1 MSTAP
6 LTIRPYQPADD
17 RGWLLCRL
25 LSFFDTCYYDD
36 VYTVRTRFE
45 LPAIRLVA
53 DLNGQ
58 VVGLIDIEIDVS
70 AATIDSIAV
79 HPDHQRGGIA
89 SRLLAA
95 AIDELPDQVTTLD
108 AWTREDH
115 AALNWYQLQG
125 FREAYRYLHVY
136 KNGDST
142 DAGFTA
148 PPPLTPPL
156 LAFSH
161 ASIEHEN
168 ELRSQFDRVYVCR
181 QFLREVSR

>member
-1 MSTAP
+1 MSTAAV
-6 LTIRPYQPADD
+6 TIRPYQPSYE

-36 VYTVRTRFE
+36 VHTVRTIFE

-53 DLNGQ
+53 ELDGK
-58 VVGLIDIEIDVS
+58 VVGLLDVEFDGS

-95 AIDELPDQVTTLD
+95 ALDKMPDHVTTLD

-115 AALNWYQLQG
+115 AALGWYQQQG
-125 FREAYRYLHVY
+125 FREQYRYLHVY
-136 KNGDST
+136 KNGDGT

-148 PPPLTPPL
+148 P
-156 LAFSH
+156 
-161 ASIEHEN
+161 
-168 ELRSQFDRVYVCR
+168 RVCNR
-181 QFLREVSR
+181 NGVSGGLHQ

>member
-1 MSTAP
+1 MSTAAV
-6 LTIRPYQPADD
+6 TIRPYQPSYE

-36 VYTVRTRFE
+36 VHTVRTIFE

-53 DLNGQ
+53 ELDGK
-58 VVGLIDIEIDVS
+58 VVGLLDVEFDGS

-95 AIDELPDQVTTLD
+95 ALDKMPDHVTTLD

-115 AALNWYQLQG
+115 AALGWYQQQG
-125 FREAYRYLHVY
+125 FREQYRYLHVY
-136 KNGDST
+136 KNGDGT

-148 PPPLTPPL
+148 PPPLAPPV
-156 LAFSH
+156 LAFCH
-161 ASIEHEN
+161 ASLEHET
-168 ELRSQFDRVYVCR
+168 ELRSRFDRVYVCR

>member
-1 MSTAP
+1 MA
-6 LTIRPYQPADD
+6 A
-17 RGWLLCRL
+17 
-25 LSFFDTCYYDD
+25 
-36 VYTVRTRFE
+36 
-45 LPAIRLVA
+45 LPAAVVLRHLLLRRRLHHPHQVRVA
-53 DLNGQ
+53 RHPSGRRPNGQ

-148 PPPLTPPL
+148 PPPLAPPL
-156 LAFSH
+156 LAFCH